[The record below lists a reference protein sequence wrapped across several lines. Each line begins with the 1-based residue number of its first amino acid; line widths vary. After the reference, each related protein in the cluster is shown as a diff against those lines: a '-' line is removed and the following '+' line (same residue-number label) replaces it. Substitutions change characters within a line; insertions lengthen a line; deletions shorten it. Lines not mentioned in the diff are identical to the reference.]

1 MGTITFEKNA
11 YQVDAH
17 GYLDP
22 PDQWDR
28 DFAIGMARHL
38 GMDEPMSPLQW
49 GVIDFIRNYVRDN
62 DDIPFLHQTCRE
74 FELSLDGMRELF
86 PPGYHRGAFRIAGLS
101 FLFMVNTNIWFTY
114 ETTALKRDRT
124 PTCTLGFLNDPSDWT
139 REYAER
145 VAADHEIEGGLTG
158 AHWRVVRSIRARF
171 EKTGVIP
178 LVCEVCERNDLSL
191 GELMELFPRGY
202 HKGACKIAGLNPRS

>member
-1 MGTITFEKNA
+1 MSTITFEENS
-11 YQVDAH
+11 YHVDAH

-22 PDQWDR
+22 PEQWDR
-28 DFAIGMARHL
+28 NFADGMALHL
-38 GMDEPMSPLQW
+38 GMDSGLSDLQW
-49 GVIDFIRNYVRDN
+49 KVINFIRSYVKEKE
-62 DDIPFLHQTCRE
+62 DIPFLHQTCRE
-74 FELSLDGMRELF
+74 FELSLDAMRRLF
-86 PPGYHRGAFRIAGLS
+86 PSGYHRGAFRIAGLS
-101 FLFMVNTNIWFTY
+101 HQFMVNTNIWFTY

-124 PTCTLGFLNDPSDWT
+124 PTCTLGFLQDPDDWN
-139 REYAER
+139 REFAEK
-145 VAADHEIEGGLTG
+145 VAADHGIEGGLTG

-202 HKGACKIAGLNPRS
+202 HRGECKLAGLRT